1 MINSKRITEKLALLY
16 ILHLPELLSKQEV
29 EVLERPPPKVNT
41 SALSMTPTHSN
52 SNTSVEQLEEAA
64 EAESFFG

>member
-1 MINSKRITEKLALLY
+1 MALLY

-29 EVLERPPPKVNT
+29 EILEHPPPK
-41 SALSMTPTHSN
+41 SATAAHCTPTHSRGN
-52 SNTSVEQLEEAA
+52 SSVEQQLEEAT